1 MKFLKDFLWVLV
13 VLIVGYFSIEI
24 RPLNELKNE
33 VETFDHVTY
42 AQNYVNEELPTVY
55 TDAIPLPELVQR
67 LQSDKQGAFDEWSN
81 AIAVGNIGYFLIQFT
96 ASVEDKSDDEY
107 LLAISD
113 ELIVRLQTEFI
124 YGNAIRDASGL
135 IDNKEFQNTS
145 DLNAIAA
152 EVNKMIRN
160 TVIPPFKEKA
170 KVGDTL
176 QVIGAM
182 EVNKKFPPTNQFKVL
197 PVQIKF
203 Q

>member
-1 MKFLKDFLWVLV
+1 MKFLKGFLLVLV
-13 VLIVGYFSIEI
+13 ALIVGYFSIEI
-24 RPLNELKNE
+24 RPLKELKNE
-33 VETFDHVTY
+33 GETFDHVTY
-42 AQNYVNEELPTVY
+42 AQNYVNTELPTVY

-96 ASVEDKSDDEY
+96 ASVKDNSDDEY

-170 KVGDTL
+170 EVGDTL

-182 EVNKKFPPTNQFKVL
+182 EVNKKFPPTNKFKVL

>member
-1 MKFLKDFLWVLV
+1 MKFLKGFLWVLV

-33 VETFDHVTY
+33 GETFDHVTY

-67 LQSDKQGAFDEWSN
+67 LQSDKQGAFDDWSN

-96 ASVEDKSDDEY
+96 ATVEDISDDEY

-170 KVGDTL
+170 RVGDTL

-182 EVNKKFPPTNQFKVL
+182 EVNKKFPPTNQFKVF